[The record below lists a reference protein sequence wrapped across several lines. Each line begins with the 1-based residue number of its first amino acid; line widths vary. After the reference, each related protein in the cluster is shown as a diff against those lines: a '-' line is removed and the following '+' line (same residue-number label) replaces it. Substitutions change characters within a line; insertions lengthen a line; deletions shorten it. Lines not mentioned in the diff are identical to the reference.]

1 MAGATR
7 DETKKGSVE
16 RVELPRSARNAARR
30 AAEARATIPHLQLE
44 RTVGPLRRGREDAH
58 AVLLAALGR
67 ALGECPQLNAA
78 YRDGGVERFARV
90 NVGFVVQTPDGPIMP
105 TVFDADRKD
114 VEDIAERL
122 GELRAGVRDGSLPPP
137 ALAGA
142 TCSLQVVDQGADRI
156 APTIVPG
163 QVIAVAIGREQ
174 AADDPRAALRTATL
188 CCDERAVTTAI
199 AAGFLERLAEI
210 LGESGAKEA

>member
-1 MAGATR
+1 MESATR
-7 DETKKGSVE
+7 GETKKGSVE
-16 RVELPRSARNAARR
+16 RVELARSARNAARR

-44 RTVGPLRRGREDAH
+44 RTVGPLRRGRKDAH

-67 ALGECPQLNAA
+67 ALGEFPQLNAA

-90 NVGFVVQTPDGPIMP
+90 NVGFVVQIPDGPIMP
-105 TVFDADRKD
+105 TVFDADRRD

-142 TCSLQVVDQGADRI
+142 TCSLQVLDQGADSI

-163 QVIAVAIGREQ
+163 QVSALAFGREQ
-174 AADDPRAALRTATL
+174 DADDPHASLRTATL
-188 CCDERAVTTAI
+188 CCDERAVTSGV
-199 AAGFLERLAEI
+199 AAGFLERLAEM
-210 LGESGAKEA
+210 LDESGAAEA